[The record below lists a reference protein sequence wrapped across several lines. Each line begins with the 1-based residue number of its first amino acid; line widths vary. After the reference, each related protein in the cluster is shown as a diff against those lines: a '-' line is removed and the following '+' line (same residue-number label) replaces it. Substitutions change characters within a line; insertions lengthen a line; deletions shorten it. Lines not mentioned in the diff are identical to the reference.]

1 MTEVL
6 RMTEVEVFRLCD
18 FDKDSYY
25 EHAIYTRRVWDY
37 PTEMYFT
44 TNVPQFVG
52 KHVRGERWGGHD
64 GSGGA
69 EIFMDDSGKETRI
82 VYTYEGTT
90 CFRIAKS
97 PS

>member
-25 EHAIYTRRVWDY
+25 EHAIYTRREGTY
-37 PTEMYFT
+37 PTERYFT

-52 KHVRGERWGGHD
+52 KHVRGERWGFGD

-69 EIFMDDSGKETRI
+69 EIFVDDSGKETRI

-90 CFRIAKS
+90 GFRIATS
-97 PS
+97 S